1 LVVAAGN
8 VMPFLASSTR
18 RDVLH
23 RFRRHVAQDGRVVV
37 GFGAGRG
44 YEFDEFL
51 EDAREADLTPDL
63 LLSGWDVRPLRD
75 DSDFLVA
82 ILRPA

>member
-1 LVVAAGN
+1 VIVAAGN
-8 VMPFLASSTR
+8 VMPFLAASTR
-18 RDVLH
+18 AEVVR
-23 RFRRHVAQDGRVVV
+23 RFRRHVTQEGRVVV

>member
-1 LVVAAGN
+1 
-8 VMPFLASSTR
+8 
-18 RDVLH
+18 VL
-23 RFRRHVAQDGRVVV
+23 

-51 EDAREADLTPDL
+51 ADARSAAFTPDL

-82 ILRPA
+82 ILSPA